1 MVRAP
6 ICRPARTGVQAGKEG
21 RDRGAEFRGEASR
34 WRRYQCRRFIVFPRT
49 SALCIGV
56 ITITCRGKVMF
67 TMCSTDLLRDGQI
80 HEFPESIIRL
90 GVDVI
95 DKD

>member
-1 MVRAP
+1 MPPRAHRGSKELAKKAEIEGP
-6 ICRPARTGVQAGKEG
+6 SFAVKQAA
-21 RDRGAEFRGEASR
+21 GASTSAGASL
-34 WRRYQCRRFIVFPRT
+34 FPRT

-95 DKD
+95 GKD

>member
-1 MVRAP
+1 MPPRAHRGSKELAKKAEIEGP
-6 ICRPARTGVQAGKEG
+6 SFTVKQAAG
-21 RDRGAEFRGEASR
+21 R
-34 WRRYQCRRFIVFPRT
+34 WRQYQCKRFIVFPRT

-90 GVDVI
+90 GVEVI
-95 DKD
+95 GKD